1 MNILLV
7 GKLPV
12 AEWIEAFTNWLT
24 HTFSGLFNFIQS
36 VGNFI
41 MDGITNTLSFVNPL
55 LLIALITVAAF
66 FLAGKKW
73 TLPSFTLIG
82 LLFIY
87 NQGLWEDLINTFTLV
102 LVSSFVS
109 IIIGIPLGIWM
120 AKSNTVKQIINPILD
135 FMQTMPAFVY
145 LIPAVAFFGIGIVP
159 GVFASVIFALPP
171 TVRFTNLAI
180 REIPTELIEA
190 ADAFGSTSRQ
200 KLLKVELPLAK
211 NTIMAGVNQT
221 IMLALSMVVTG
232 SMIGA
237 PGLGRGV
244 LSALQH
250 ADIGSGFVNGLA
262 LVILAII
269 IDRFSQT
276 ANNTTKSSN
285 AKKNASK
292 TNTFIALAA
301 LILFIFASLA
311 RLIFQGQSSGAG
323 QTVKLTYVEWDSE
336 VASTNVLAQVLK
348 EQGYKVEMTPLD
360 NAVMWQSIAKGE
372 SDATVSAWLPNT
384 HADQYK
390 KYKQDVVDLGSNL
403 KGVKLG
409 LAVPTYMKDV
419 NSIEDLNNQA
429 DEKITGIE
437 PGAGIMKA
445 ANKAKKAYSSL
456 SDWELVSSSTG
467 AMTTSLDQAYKN
479 KKEIVVTAW
488 SPHWMFAKYK
498 LKYLKD
504 PKKSFGSTESIH
516 SIVRKGL
523 KKDMPKVNKIINRF
537 NWTQDDMEAVM
548 LDINDGM
555 SPEKA
560 AKKWVKNH
568 PKKVASWTA
577 NK

>member
-1 MNILLV
+1 MNVLLI

-12 AEWIEAFTNWLT
+12 AQWIEGLTNWLT

-41 MDGITNTLSFVNPL
+41 MDGITNTLSFINPL
-55 LLIALITVAAF
+55 LLIALVTVAAF
-66 FLAGKKW
+66 FLVGKKW

-87 NQGLWEDLINTFTLV
+87 NQGLWGDLINTFTLV

-109 IIIGIPLGIWM
+109 IVIGIPLGIWM
-120 AKSNTVKQIINPILD
+120 AKNNTVKQVINPILD

-180 REIPTELIEA
+180 REIPTELVEA
-190 ADAFGSTSRQ
+190 ADAFGSTPRQ
-200 KLLKVELPLAK
+200 KLFKVELPLAK

-276 ANNTTKSSN
+276 ANRQTKDASQKS
-285 AKKNASK
+285 SK
-292 TNTFIALAA
+292 TNTIIALTA
-301 LILFIFASLA
+301 LVLFVFAGIT
-311 RLIFQGQSSGAG
+311 RFFFQGRSNSG
-323 QTVKLTYVEWDSE
+323 QTVKLSYVEWDSE

-348 EQGYKVEMTPLD
+348 EEGYKVEITPLD
-360 NAVMWQSIAKGE
+360 NAVMWQSVAKGE
-372 SDATVSAWLPNT
+372 TDAMVSAWLPNT
-384 HADQYK
+384 HGDQYK
-390 KYKQDVVDLGSNL
+390 KYKSNIVDLGPNL

-409 LAVPTYMKDV
+409 LAVPTYMTDV
-419 NSIEDLNNQA
+419 NSIEDLSNQA
-429 DEKITGIE
+429 DKKITGIE

-445 ANKAKKAYSSL
+445 AQKAQKSYSNL
-456 SDWELVSSSTG
+456 SGWELVSSSTG
-467 AMTTSLDQAYKN
+467 AMTTALNQAYKN

-504 PKKSFGSTESIH
+504 PKKDFGSSESIH
-516 SIVRKGL
+516 SITRKGL
-523 KKDMPKVNKIINRF
+523 KKDMPKVNKIIDKF
-537 NWTQDDMEAVM
+537 NWTQKDMESVM
-548 LDINDGM
+548 LDINNGT

-560 AKKWVKNH
+560 AKKWIKEN
-568 PKKVASWTA
+568 PKKVASWT
-577 NK
+577 NSK

>member
-1 MNILLV
+1 MNVLLI

-12 AEWIEAFTNWLT
+12 AQWIEGLTNWLT

-41 MDGITNTLSFVNPL
+41 MDGITNTLSFINPL
-55 LLIALITVAAF
+55 LLIALVTIAAF
-66 FLAGKKW
+66 FLVGKKW

-87 NQGLWEDLINTFTLV
+87 NQGLWGDLINTFTLV

-109 IIIGIPLGIWM
+109 IVIGIPLGIWM
-120 AKSNTVKQIINPILD
+120 AKNNTVKQVINPILD

-180 REIPTELIEA
+180 REIPTELVEA
-190 ADAFGSTSRQ
+190 ADAFGSTPRQ
-200 KLLKVELPLAK
+200 KLFKVELPLAK

-276 ANNTTKSSN
+276 ANRQTKDASQKS
-285 AKKNASK
+285 SK
-292 TNTFIALAA
+292 TNTIIALTA
-301 LILFIFASLA
+301 LVLFVLA
-311 RLIFQGQSSGAG
+311 GITRFFFQGRSNSG
-323 QTVKLTYVEWDSE
+323 QTVKLSYVEWDSE

-348 EQGYKVEMTPLD
+348 EEGYKVEITPLD
-360 NAVMWQSIAKGE
+360 NAVMWQSVAKGE
-372 SDATVSAWLPNT
+372 TDAMVSAWLPNT
-384 HADQYK
+384 HGDQYK
-390 KYKQDVVDLGSNL
+390 KYKSNIVDLGPNL

-409 LAVPTYMKDV
+409 LAVPTYMTDV
-419 NSIEDLNNQA
+419 NSIEDLSNQA
-429 DEKITGIE
+429 DKKITGIE

-445 ANKAKKAYSSL
+445 AQKAQKSYSNL
-456 SDWELVSSSTG
+456 SGWELVSSSTG
-467 AMTTSLDQAYKN
+467 AMTTALDQAYKN

-504 PKKSFGSTESIH
+504 PKKDFGSSESIH
-516 SIVRKGL
+516 SITRKGL
-523 KKDMPKVNKIINRF
+523 KKDMPKVNKIIDKF
-537 NWTQDDMEAVM
+537 NWTQKDMESVM
-548 LDINDGM
+548 LDINNGT

-560 AKKWVKNH
+560 AKKWIKEN
-568 PKKVASWTA
+568 PKKVASWTDS
-577 NK
+577 K